1 LGSVMSGA
9 QPLRAPR
16 SCRGAL
22 LLRVGQAPDS
32 VLVFFTPRA
41 FGNAAGA
48 LHLSH
53 APPGPPEHRRDL
65 QWPRASEDDLRH
77 VDRANPDPHAAG
89 MRPLQACKPK
99 TGSRQTRTT
108 VTLLRS
114 ASTSHTTSALN
125 KRRSREGLGQV
136 SASYSFFN
144 LRKIGSSKHRSLL
157 PVAAPALLLLL
168 PPSPT
173 SAPLSPLALRDGV
186 RVRSTIARGACSP
199 SLSFVGPG
207 VRDDCGTWQSVSVCV
222 CV

>member
-1 LGSVMSGA
+1 VPPRNIINLIFHCDPNHRPHVHPTFSRGGLLGARLPLGSVMSGV

-125 KRRSREGLGQV
+125 KRWSREGLGPV
-136 SASYSFFN
+136 SASYFF
-144 LRKIGSSKHRSLL
+144 
-157 PVAAPALLLLL
+157 
-168 PPSPT
+168 
-173 SAPLSPLALRDGV
+173 
-186 RVRSTIARGACSP
+186 
-199 SLSFVGPG
+199 F
-207 VRDDCGTWQSVSVCV
+207 
-222 CV
+222 